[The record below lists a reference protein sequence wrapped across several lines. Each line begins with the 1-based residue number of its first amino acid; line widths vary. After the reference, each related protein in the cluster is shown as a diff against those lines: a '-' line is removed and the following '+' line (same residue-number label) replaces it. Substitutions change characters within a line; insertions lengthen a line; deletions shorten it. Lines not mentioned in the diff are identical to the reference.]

1 MSNLY
6 VNHIDLHPAVGDI
19 RGVLNEVESLAGRWE
34 GMCIHL
40 GLPPSDI
47 EATAKK
53 YHHEGRAAFYFST
66 EFLGWANVSI
76 LLIQFRIVT
85 LHWCGN
91 QASISWS
98 MYSACSAEVASP
110 TAWPGN
116 EEAVQTLEL

>member
-19 RGVLNEVESLAGRWE
+19 CDVLNEVESLAGRWE

-53 YHHEGRAAFYFST
+53 YHHDPPECLTGVLIKWVKMSYDTQNHDPPSWRALVAAV
-66 EFLGWANVSI
+66 ANRTGGNNPALAKQI
-76 LLIQFRIVT
+76 ANNHQGEDDFNELI
-85 LHWCGN
+85 H
-91 QASISWS
+91 
-98 MYSACSAEVASP
+98 
-110 TAWPGN
+110 
-116 EEAVQTLEL
+116 